1 MGFESGTWTAHML
14 TCELYRGGQVDGGG
28 RGAPYKRGPL
38 FYTQSKQVKL
48 CSIYTYYNLV
58 LYMVRCIN
66 FLLQNSLSIIKKK
79 KKSDKKE
86 SVFTVHIIG

>member
-1 MGFESGTWTAHML
+1 ML
-14 TCELYRGGQVDGGG
+14 TCELYRGGQVDGGR

-48 CSIYTYYNLV
+48 CSIYNYYNLV
-58 LYMVRCIN
+58 LYMVHCIH
-66 FLLQNSLSIIKKK
+66 FLLQNSLSIIILK
-79 KKSDKKE
+79 KKSDKEE